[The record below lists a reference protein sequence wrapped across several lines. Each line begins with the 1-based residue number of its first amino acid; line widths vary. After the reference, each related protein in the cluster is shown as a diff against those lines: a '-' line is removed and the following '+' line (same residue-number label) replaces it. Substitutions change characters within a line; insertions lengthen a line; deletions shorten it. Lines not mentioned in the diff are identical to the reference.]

1 MSNEIIITR
10 DDWDEYRTVQDS
22 GMFNMYTPQARE
34 LTSLSKDKWLYILR
48 NYDELSLIHE
58 EEN

>member
-34 LTSLSKDKWLYILR
+34 LTSLSKDKWLYILS
-48 NYDELSLIHE
+48 NLICLLLSLLLF
-58 EEN
+58 

>member
-22 GMFNMYTPQARE
+22 GMFNMYTPQARK

-58 EEN
+58 EEK